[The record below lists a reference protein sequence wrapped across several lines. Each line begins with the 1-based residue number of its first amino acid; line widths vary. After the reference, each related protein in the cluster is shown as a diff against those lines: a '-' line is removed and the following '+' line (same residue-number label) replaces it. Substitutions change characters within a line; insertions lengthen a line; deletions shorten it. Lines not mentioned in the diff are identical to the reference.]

1 MGAQSQALDFF
12 IKNVNILLEGLN
24 SYEWTYIK
32 SFNLS

>member
-12 IKNVNILLEGLN
+12 YQKVNFLLEELN

-32 SFNLS
+32 SFNLI